1 MNSKVGKV
9 GKVMLDRRLK
19 IFLHIVFWAYMFLS
33 PMQYMR
39 GTGMTMIQYLMN
51 CLSPLLLMIVFY
63 ANYMW
68 LTPK

>member
-39 GTGMTMIQYLMN
+39 GTGMTMVQYLMN
-51 CLSPLLLMIVFY
+51 
-63 ANYMW
+63 
-68 LTPK
+68 